1 MLVIRPVA
9 TRLLLVGTPTTNP
22 QRWLM
27 GWFGIRGIGSLY
39 DLSYALSHGV
49 SGSAATELA
58 GVTISVVA
66 ASILLHGISA
76 QPLLSWRERRLSG
89 RRE

>member
-1 MLVIRPVA
+1 MLGIRPIA

-39 DLSYALSHGV
+39 YLSYALSHGV
-49 SGSAATELA
+49 SGPAATELA

-76 QPLLSWRERRLSG
+76 RPILSWYERRLSAP
-89 RRE
+89 RR